1 MATSFKI
8 CARTVARATRERNR
22 KVDGQERILVEPS
35 GFVHIL
41 QQMQSNGFR
50 EISGARLAADLPVPA
65 RLINELVAASLP
77 PNAPVREV
85 HIHPEAGDQFS
96 VRIFPKAAF
105 LPHLKLMLGIERQPE
120 FPGHPVLVLR
130 MKTMGGLFGFA
141 AAAFPIGNMLP
152 PGVRLDGERILVD
165 LGALA
170 AQRGMAEHLQYVRS
184 LAVHTEEG
192 RLLVHLEAAV

>member
-1 MATSFKI
+1 M
-8 CARTVARATRERNR
+8 
-22 KVDGQERILVEPS
+22 EPS

-41 QQMQSNGFR
+41 EQMQSNGFR

-65 RLINELVAASLP
+65 RLVNELVAASLP
-77 PNAPVREV
+77 LNAPVREV

-130 MKTMGGLFGFA
+130 A
-141 AAAFPIGNMLP
+141 
-152 PGVRLDGERILVD
+152 
-165 LGALA
+165 LGYRVTASRAGQKRAYALA
-170 AQRGMAEHLQYVRS
+170 ERELLRGSDTWSVA
-184 LAVHTEEG
+184 
-192 RLLVHLEAAV
+192 